1 MVQLVLDIYRSISTS
16 LYVRT
21 KDGKP
26 VGLDARELKRLA
38 RRTVGNTLKG
48 IASLLLASLGAG
60 LGTVLIRPSTGTWIG
75 MFASTS
81 ILHNGLLNVRWYHGW
96 SCISCHKL
104 IFPSVKP
111 FVFQIFYVHNRVQ
124 PWMFCYQLFLVN
136 VVFSWHVI
144 QCECRLCCW
153 RFCRTISCRYL
164 VGHLDCVWHLH
175 SWRRPRPIRIPSHM
189 GTSLR
194 QFESCYFLLA
204 SLRKSAQDRCSHFFL
219 RRLGCLKIWA
229 PLEWQHCQN

>member
-81 ILHNGLLNVRWYHGW
+81 ILHKCKVIPW
-96 SCISCHKL
+96 L
-104 IFPSVKP
+104 IL
-111 FVFQIFYVHNRVQ
+111 Y
-124 PWMFCYQLFLVN
+124 
-136 VVFSWHVI
+136 
-144 QCECRLCCW
+144 
-153 RFCRTISCRYL
+153 
-164 VGHLDCVWHLH
+164 
-175 SWRRPRPIRIPSHM
+175 
-189 GTSLR
+189 
-194 QFESCYFLLA
+194 
-204 SLRKSAQDRCSHFFL
+204 
-219 RRLGCLKIWA
+219 
-229 PLEWQHCQN
+229 